1 MLSKNKI
8 IHLAIDDVD
17 TPNYGC
23 TTYALSLIISKLKAE
38 QTKFLDY
45 PHLVRLNPNIPWKT
59 RGNGAVSII
68 LEHEDPEYIF
78 KVTKKIVYTNY
89 VKAGKKSTPAMV
101 LFNGNSFDDELLEFS
116 KEALYRVLSVKRAK
130 LLLEKYK
137 FTYSTYGGEIGL
149 VGALA
154 GLCNPLIEHT
164 YELICYRKEENFA
177 QPRKVYKESVIE
189 MSAKT
194 YPFTY
199 NNYDPIT
206 DRVIIT
212 PHGPDPILFGIR
224 GLSPEKLVTAF
235 KMLKINEEM
244 SHYII
249 FKTNQG
255 TNSHFIN
262 FVKIKDIKSY
272 YSVKVQGKVKTVP
285 SIELGG
291 HVFFILEDDTS
302 SITCAAYEPTK
313 TFRSSIL
320 KLRPGDE
327 VEIGG
332 GIRAPNK
339 KDSMTL
345 NIEYLKI
352 LNLSE
357 DYVYENPL
365 CPKCSRHMKS
375 LGKNKGF
382 ECDKCKVKLTKA
394 SKVKKFIPRDIKLG
408 LYIPPPSAHRHLT
421 KPMQYYSTDLT
432 VNAPFTNS
440 IFLRIFK

>member
-1 MLSKNKI
+1 MSKSKV
-8 IHLAIDDVD
+8 IHLSLDDVD

-23 TTYALSLIISKLKAE
+23 TTYALSLIINELKAN
-38 QTKFLDY
+38 QIKFLDY

-59 RGNGAVSII
+59 RGNGAVSLV
-68 LEHEDPEYIF
+68 LEHEDSEYIF
-78 KVTKKIVYTNY
+78 KVAKKIVYTNY
-89 VKAGKKSTPAMV
+89 IKAEKKSTPAIV
-101 LFNGNSFDDELLEFS
+101 LFNGNSFNNELLGFS

-130 LLLEKYK
+130 LLLEKYN

-154 GLCNPLIEHT
+154 GLSSPLIEHT
-164 YELICYRKEENFA
+164 YELICYRREENFTK
-177 QPRKVYKESVIE
+177 PRKVYKESVIE
-189 MSAKT
+189 MAAKT

-206 DRVIIT
+206 DRVLIT
-212 PHGPDPILFGIR
+212 PHGPDPILLGIR
-224 GLSPEKLVTAF
+224 GLAPEKLTTAF
-235 KMLKINEEM
+235 KILKIDEEM
-244 SHYII
+244 SHYVI

-262 FVKIKDIKSY
+262 FFKIKDVKPY

-285 SIELGG
+285 SIEIGG
-291 HVFFILEDDTS
+291 HVFFLLEDDTS
-302 SITCAAYEPTK
+302 SVTCAAYEPTK
-313 TFRSSIL
+313 TFRSSVL

-332 GIRAPNK
+332 GIRAPTK
-339 KDSMTL
+339 KNSMAL

-357 DYVYENPL
+357 DYVYENPS
-365 CPKCSRHMKS
+365 CTKCSRHMKS

-382 ECDKCKVKLTKA
+382 ECYKCKIKIKTV
-394 SKVKKFIPRDIKLG
+394 SKVKRIIPRDIKPG

-421 KPMQYYSTDLT
+421 KPEQYYSTDLT
-432 VNAPFTNS
+432 VNAPFTNNS
-440 IFLRIFK
+440 FLKIFR

>member
-1 MLSKNKI
+1 M
-8 IHLAIDDVD
+8 DDVD

-23 TTYALSLIISKLKAE
+23 TTYALSLIIKELKAE
-38 QTKFLDY
+38 RTKFLDY

-59 RGNGAVSII
+59 RGNGAVSLI
-68 LEHEDPEYIF
+68 LEHEDPEHVF
-78 KVTKKIVYTNY
+78 NVAKKILYINY
-89 VKAGKKSTPAMV
+89 VKAGRKSTPAIV
-101 LFNGNSFDDELLEFS
+101 LFNGNSFNNELLEFS

-130 LLLEKYK
+130 QLLDKYN

-154 GLCNPLIEHT
+154 GLCSPLVEHT
-164 YELICYRKEENFA
+164 YELICYRKEENFDK
-177 QPRKVYKESVIE
+177 PRKVCKKSVIK

-224 GLSPEKLVTAF
+224 GLTPEKLLTAF
-235 KMLKINEEM
+235 KMLEIDEEA
-244 SHYII
+244 SHYVI

-255 TNSHFIN
+255 TNLHFVN
-262 FVKIKDIKSY
+262 FFKIKDIKPY

-285 SIELGG
+285 KIEIGG
-291 HVFFILEDDTS
+291 HVFFLLEDDTS
-302 SITCAAYEPTK
+302 SVKCAAYEPTK
-313 TFRSSIL
+313 IFRFSVL

-332 GIRAPNK
+332 GVRAPSK
-339 KDSMTL
+339 KDSMAL

-352 LNLSE
+352 LNLS
-357 DYVYENPL
+357 DDFVYENPL
-365 CPKCSRHMKS
+365 CPICSRHMKS
-375 LGKNKGF
+375 LGKSKGF
-382 ECDKCKVKLTKA
+382 ECDKCKVKLVKA
-394 SKVKKFIPRDIKLG
+394 SKVKKIISRDIKPG

-421 KPMQYYSTDLT
+421 KPLQYYSTDLT
-432 VNAPFTNS
+432 INAPFVNS
-440 IFLRIFK
+440 MFLKIFK